1 MQRVSTRTAAF
12 AVLVVGWLMAAA
24 AIATGGFAGSARAQE
39 ASPTPYSCDTVP
51 GQSTPMAGSAT
62 MAGMDMATPSGTA
75 EFDQLYID
83 MMIPHHQG
91 IIALAQAA
99 LPRLTDPRLKEIAQ
113 NIIDS
118 QSAEIPELE
127 GYRQQFYGS
136 AQPRPMDQN
145 TMTEMMKVMSGSAGD
160 MGQEAADMQKMA
172 QQMDPA
178 AEVASFCS
186 SENPDL
192 AFIDL
197 TISHHQSALMAS
209 QAALTQAV
217 HPEIKDFAQ
226 KVIDAQQAEIDQ
238 LTAIRQDLTGGATPA
253 A

>member
-1 MQRVSTRTAAF
+1 MHRSSARTAALI
-12 AVLVVGWLMAAA
+12 VLLLAGWLVA
-24 AIATGGFAGSARAQE
+24 AIATGGFADRGSAQE
-39 ASPTPYSCDTVP
+39 ASPTPYSCDAGS
-51 GQSTPMAGSAT
+51 GQSTPTTGSDTMVGMAI
-62 MAGMDMATPSGTA
+62 ATPGGTV

-83 MMIPHHQG
+83 MMIPHHQSV
-91 IIALAQAA
+91 IALAQAA

-113 NIIDS
+113 RIIDS

-136 AQPRPMDQN
+136 TQPQPMDQN
-145 TMTEMMKVMSGSAGD
+145 AMAEMMQAMSGGTGG
-160 MGQEAADMQKMA
+160 MGQEAANLQQMTK
-172 QQMDPA
+172 QMDPA

-197 TISHHQSALMAS
+197 TIRHHQSAVMAS
-209 QAALTQAV
+209 QAALAHAV
-217 HPEIKDFAQ
+217 HQEIKTFAQ
-226 KVIDAQQAEIDQ
+226 KVIAAQQAEIDQ
-238 LTAIRQDLTGGATPA
+238 LTAIRKDLTGATPA